1 MKIHERVHTGEKPV
15 GCTYCSKKFVSLQ
28 NARRHEKIHHKSM
41 TINVT
46 PDDGGED
53 DDDGDKVK
61 PDQPQLLK
69 IIR

>member
-1 MKIHERVHTGEKPV
+1 
-15 GCTYCSKKFVSLQ
+15 
-28 NARRHEKIHHKSM
+28 M

-61 PDQPQLLK
+61 PDQPLK
-69 IIR
+69 NWAKQMLTRHRMKSQTSPAHKVCLKKPQKMLMH